1 MIAEDWV
8 KLKNVQERNVM
19 IRRAQSARIIVMCA
33 YYIMAISY
41 LFIIILPGF
50 GMSIRLTSNITDP
63 GRLVPLQTYYIYN
76 VTKRPQYELTYIS
89 QAIYIVLAVMSYTGI
104 DHFLGLLVFHISGQL
119 DILKDRL
126 IHLDKYINSYDMLK
140 RCVARHIRLL
150 RFDIYEKR
158 TQK

>member
-41 LFIIILPGF
+41 LFIIILPAF

-89 QAIYIVLAVMSYTGI
+89 QAIYILFAVMSYTGI
-104 DHFLGLLVFHISGQL
+104 DHFLGLLIFNICGQL
-119 DILKDRL
+119 KNLTKRLCQNALRKIKKILHRGSENQ
-126 IHLDKYINSYDMLK
+126 HRESHM
-140 RCVARHIRLL
+140 
-150 RFDIYEKR
+150 IY
-158 TQK
+158 TYHVLY

>member
-33 YYIMAISY
+33 YYIMAISC

-63 GRLVPLQTYYIYN
+63 GRFKTTAIRIN
-76 VTKRPQYELTYIS
+76 VY
-89 QAIYIVLAVMSYTGI
+89 
-104 DHFLGLLVFHISGQL
+104 
-119 DILKDRL
+119 
-126 IHLDKYINSYDMLK
+126 
-140 RCVARHIRLL
+140 
-150 RFDIYEKR
+150 
-158 TQK
+158 